1 MAETGQTLAKR
12 AETLQDMLVK
22 YRNQIE
28 RALPK
33 QINVERFNRMALT
46 YAVRRP
52 EVLGCELKSIVVAFM
67 QAAQLGLEPDDV
79 RGHAHI
85 VPFWDT
91 KKRAFIATFIPGY
104 KGLID
109 LALRSKQVSLIDC
122 HIVYD
127 KEPHEYK
134 AGLMP
139 ILEHT
144 PMPPALRGEPI
155 AAYAIAKMKDGASK
169 YVWLWVDE
177 VYKIREKSAGWK
189 AYVAGKTKS
198 SIWLEYPE
206 IMMLKTAIRYLAKFI
221 PQSPELQKAT
231 GIEEAIDTGQPIKEF
246 FFDEDAIEHL
256 EEKRLEREQADG
268 EELKEKTLEKQKAL
282 QEKLPTGD
290 NNE

>member
-1 MAETGQTLAKR
+1 MADTQTLAKR
-12 AETLQDMLVK
+12 AETLQDMLLR
-22 YRNQIE
+22 YREQIE

-85 VPFWDT
+85 VPFWDS
-91 KKRAFIATFIPGY
+91 KKRMYVATFIPGY

-109 LALRSKQVSLIDC
+109 LAMRSKQVSLIDA

-134 AGLMP
+134 AGIMP

-155 AAYAIAKMKDGASK
+155 AVYAIARMKDGAVK
-169 YVWLWVDE
+169 YVWLWQDE
-177 VYKIREKSAGWK
+177 VMKIREKSAGWR
-189 AYVAGKTKS
+189 AYKEGKTKS
-198 SIWLEYPE
+198 SIWIEYEE
-206 IMMLKTAIRYLAKFI
+206 IMTLKTAIRYLAKFI

-231 GIEEAIDTGQPIKEF
+231 GLEDSVEAGQPIKEF
-246 FFDEDAIEHL
+246 FFDEDAVEYL
-256 EEKRLEREQADG
+256 EEKRAEKEAQESEA
-268 EELKEKTLEKQKAL
+268 LKDKTLAKQKAL
-282 QEKLPTGD
+282 QEKLLGD
-290 NNE
+290 NDGQ